1 MILAFIGSAT
11 DMAFIAMVAIMLFG
25 KRLPEVA
32 RQMGRGWAELKKG
45 ISGLQSEFNSAL
57 MSDTTSSSTNSSSN
71 YNSRQSSNLTYRDP
85 IDDYE
90 EQTAP
95 KFVPPSEP
103 S

>member
-1 MILAFIGSAT
+1 MILAFGGPT

-32 RQMGRGWAELKKG
+32 RQLGRGWAELKRG

-57 MSDTTSSSTNSSSN
+57 MSDTTTSSSSSNSSSS
-71 YNSRQSSNLTYRDP
+71 SRSNLSYRDP

-95 KFVPPSEP
+95 KFVPPTEP

>member
-1 MILAFIGSAT
+1 MILAFGGPT

-32 RQMGRGWAELKKG
+32 RQLGKGWAELKRG

-57 MSDTTSSSTNSSSN
+57 MSDTTTSSSSSYNSSSR
-71 YNSRQSSNLTYRDP
+71 SSSSNLTYRDP

-95 KFVPPSEP
+95 KFVPPTEP